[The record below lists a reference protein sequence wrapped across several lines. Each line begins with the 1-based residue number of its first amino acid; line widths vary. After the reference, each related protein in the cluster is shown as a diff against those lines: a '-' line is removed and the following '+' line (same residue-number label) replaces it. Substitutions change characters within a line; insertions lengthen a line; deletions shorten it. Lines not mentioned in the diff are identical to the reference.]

1 MAAKPLKPSGR
12 RGSEPSLEDILKVQ
26 LKLSEDR
33 QKEMMENFNAKI
45 REDILMAVQGLSKKI
60 EGLEEEMQQISQSN
74 KHLEDK
80 MQGVQK
86 KVDQNEDQ
94 VVILQYKL
102 MEGALRIRGMQEQRG
117 EDLRKII
124 SDALAEFIEVE
135 PQEVAYQIDKIYRAN
150 SWIARQRK
158 LPRDI
163 VVYFVKR
170 TMRNQI
176 LQVSYQ
182 TTLKIGEQE
191 LKVLKEIPSKM
202 LRDRKEFVFFTQEL
216 KKYQIQFRWEVPV
229 GLTVFY
235 QGRRYRIDTVLKAKD
250 FLSTVLKVEIEVIE
264 KLQDIQ
270 EGVVIQ
276 EASLLPASE
285 EPQEQRVTR
294 EALKRK
300 EEQQFQSKS
309 QDPSMEAVGGARR
322 KIPEEDLLL
331 FASKL
336 QEASNGK

>member
-12 RGSEPSLEDILKVQ
+12 RGSEPSLEEILKEQ

-60 EGLEEEMQQISQSN
+60 EGLEVEMQQISQSN

-80 MQGVQK
+80 MK
-86 KVDQNEDQ
+86 E
-94 VVILQYKL
+94 
-102 MEGALRIRGMQEQRG
+102 ERG

-124 SDALAEFIEVE
+124 SEALAEFIEVE
-135 PQEVAYQIDKIYRAN
+135 PQEVAYQIDKIYRVN

-202 LRDRKEFVFFTQEL
+202 LRDRKEFAFFTQEL
-216 KKYQIQFRWEVPV
+216 KKHQIQFRWEVPV

-264 KLQDIQ
+264 KLQEIQ

-276 EASLLPASE
+276 EPSLLPVLE

-294 EALKRK
+294 GALKRK
-300 EEQQFQSKS
+300 EEQQSQSKS

-322 KIPEEDLLL
+322 KIPEEELLL
-331 FASKL
+331 SASKL

>member
-12 RGSEPSLEDILKVQ
+12 RGSEPSLEEILKEQ

-60 EGLEEEMQQISQSN
+60 EGLEVEMQQISQSN

-80 MQGVQK
+80 MKGVQK

-102 MEGALRIRGMQEQRG
+102 MEGALRIRGMQEERG
-117 EDLRKII
+117 EDLRKIR
-124 SDALAEFIEVE
+124 SEALAEFIEVE
-135 PQEVAYQIDKIYRAN
+135 PQEVAYQIDKIYRVN

-202 LRDRKEFVFFTQEL
+202 LRDRKEFAFFTQEL
-216 KKYQIQFRWEVPV
+216 KKHQIQFRWEVPV

-264 KLQDIQ
+264 KLQEIQ

-276 EASLLPASE
+276 EPALLPVLE

-294 EALKRK
+294 GALKRK
-300 EEQQFQSKS
+300 EEQQS
-309 QDPSMEAVGGARR
+309 
-322 KIPEEDLLL
+322 
-331 FASKL
+331 
-336 QEASNGK
+336 